1 MVAPMAEKMGC
12 GGLLPEL
19 RGWTL
24 VIASEGLFLGVI
36 GKGTPGEVTS
46 AAPIPGSVIPSD
58 PRVGLGVAAEL
69 SPLETATPS
78 CPFRAWPS
86 ESPAIPTRLLKTR
99 RRVGASHPLQSQMD
113 TKYTLIPDFIAA
125 LEVINRRLAERKRA
139 GGCETP
145 VRVEQRS
152 VHQNRQA
159 GLCSSAQG
167 HALGAG
173 GGDSGSTT
181 RSEVKDVHGSSVI
194 VHYEHPARRVTR
206 LLNSRAGVTIDNAV
220 REAEA
225 PGGASLVRV
234 HENQVHH
241 GHPAAGPA
249 GVVGAVENSVAGA
262 GWRRR
267 RRNHRFRLI
276 DHRRQD
282 WVAGPTIEVAEQ
294 GEDGKKPR

>member
-113 TKYTLIPDFIAA
+113 TKYTLIPDFITA

-173 GGDSGSTT
+173 VGSSGSAT
-181 RSEVKDVHGSSVI
+181 RNDVKDIRGVSAV
-194 VHYEHPARRVTR
+194 VHYEHSPGCVRS
-206 LLNSRAGVTIDNAV
+206 LLRIRASVNVGKAV
-220 REAEA
+220 A
-225 PGGASLVRV
+225 PGGAGLVRV

-241 GHPAAGPA
+241 HHTVAA

-267 RRNHRFRLI
+267 RCNHRFRLI

-282 WVAGPTIEVAEQ
+282 WVAGPTIEVA
-294 GEDGKKPR
+294 